1 MSVFEALMFALSFA
15 TLVLIVN
22 DKDNKK

>member
-1 MSVFEALMFALSFA
+1 VFEALMFALSFA
-15 TLVLIVN
+15 TLVLIVS